1 MIVATPLSMLD
12 VGGNACI
19 DPRADAG
26 IRPCKPEMPPHRKRY
41 CIHSAGKSLDFTEI
55 FLFFV
60 ACPLAKSMNFW

>member
-1 MIVATPLSMLD
+1 MLD

-19 DPRADAG
+19 DPWADAG
-26 IRPCKPEMPPHRKRY
+26 IRPCKPGTPPRRKRY
-41 CIHSAGKSLDFTEI
+41 YIHSAGKSLDFTEI

>member
-1 MIVATPLSMLD
+1 LIVATPLFMLD

-19 DPRADAG
+19 DPRADAC
-26 IRPCKPEMPPHRKRY
+26 IRPCEPEMPPRRKRY

-60 ACPLAKSMNFW
+60 ACPLAKSMDFW